1 MTPTLT
7 RAPAGLRHGP
17 VAGRWSLTRGCQV
30 LPDVAVAVLAS
41 WTFVYHGCL
50 LLRLAVPTAVVL
62 ELCALTVLAGL
73 AWRTGRRR
81 SPDTAAT
88 DTAGTDSPD
97 DRQVPPPAEPTGS
110 GARRSTVTL
119 VAAPTAAFALATG
132 LLFAVNASWPVIS
145 ALWLAAALT
154 GTAWAVLAPHLPPVL
169 DPGADGAA
177 ADGAATETSTPPGDE
192 AVLRRVLGRA
202 FLSSRSSASTVVAVV
217 WATLLAALSMF
228 TLWPNPDDLYYVNL
242 GQWIV
247 DHGTYPLRDTIFS
260 DLVYPMSSWPPIAS
274 YDALVGTVARLGH
287 VHAATVAYMVVPPLA
302 TFLSVLAL
310 WRLLREWQ
318 VRALGLTLSL
328 ALAFLLLDGGF
339 GYASPGNLFLIRLWQ
354 GKVILLCV
362 LLPTL
367 LVYALRY
374 VDRPTWARA
383 GWLFAGGVA
392 AVGLSTTA
400 MFLVPLLAVG
410 GAAPLVRHRPLL
422 ALRGFAAMAAYPI
435 VTGAITKA
443 VGGRS
448 ADLFGS
454 RELYRFEPAWFGHQI
469 FRDGLPALITV
480 VAVLLGALLIP
491 RAEARITTGVLTTI
505 TGVTFIPGFT
515 HLSFDLVG
523 LGPTLWRVSWV
534 ASIAALVGVLASQTV
549 LRWSRPRL
557 QVIGPVILLAAF
569 GVYGTAIWT
578 AGNGVSLVPPPHW
591 QRGHQSIAA
600 AAQAIAHL
608 QPGDVVL
615 TPEDLA
621 VTIDVMTTR
630 VKTVAPRDYF
640 MDYLRDDPSFHY
652 GLRLNLIHFANRE
665 GHPTGP
671 QVTKALRVLD
681 VDEVCLRRIAY
692 QRLLFLRGI
701 GYQPVDSAPLYSCV
715 MR

>member
-1 MTPTLT
+1 MTSALT
-7 RAPAGLRHGP
+7 GASQGRLRRRQ
-17 VAGRWSLTRGCQV
+17 VAGHSLLSRVCEG
-30 LPDVAVAVLAS
+30 LPDAAVVLLAS
-41 WTFVYHGCL
+41 WTLVYHGCL
-50 LLRLAVPTAVVL
+50 LLGLAVWPAVAC
-62 ELCALTVLAGL
+62 ELCALGAAAVLAWWAHRLDAGGASEPEHQRPAPTPPTSSAVSATTISRL
-73 AWRTGRRR
+73 AAA
-81 SPDTAAT
+81 TAA
-88 DTAGTDSPD
+88 A
-97 DRQVPPPAEPTGS
+97 
-110 GARRSTVTL
+110 
-119 VAAPTAAFALATG
+119 ALATG
-132 LLFAVNASWPVIS
+132 LLFAVNASWVAI
-145 ALWLAAALT
+145 AVLWLVAAVT
-154 GTAWAVLAPHLPPVL
+154 GTAWAVVAVDLPPALEV
-169 DPGADGAA
+169 GAAPAPAESGRRDGARA
-177 ADGAATETSTPPGDE
+177 GRWSVRHLSP
-192 AVLRRVLGRA
+192 LLGRA
-202 FLSSRSSASTVVAVV
+202 FLSSSDAASTVVAII
-217 WATLLAALSMF
+217 WAALLAVLSTY

-274 YDALVGTVARLGH
+274 YDALVGTVARLGG
-287 VHAATVAYMVVPPLA
+287 VHAASVAYMVVPPLA

-318 VRALGLTLSL
+318 VQALGLALSL

-354 GKVILLCV
+354 GKVILLC
-362 LLPTL
+362 LLVPTL

-410 GAAPLVRHRPLL
+410 GAAPLVRRQPLL
-422 ALRGFAAMAAYPI
+422 ALRGFVAMAAYP
-435 VTGAITKA
+435 VLTGAITKA

-454 RELYRFEPAWFGHQI
+454 RELYRFEPSWFGHQI
-469 FRDGLPALITV
+469 FRDGLPALIAV
-480 VAVLLGALLIP
+480 SAVLVGSLLIP
-491 RAEARITTGVLTTI
+491 RPAARVTTGVLAVI
-505 TGVTFIPGFT
+505 TGVTFVPGVT
-515 HLSFDLVG
+515 SLSFDLVG

-534 ASIAALVGVLASQTV
+534 ASIAALVGVLATQTV

-557 QVIGPVILLAAF
+557 QVLGPAILLAAF
-569 GVYGTAIWT
+569 GVFGTAIWT
-578 AGNGVSLVPPPHW
+578 DGNGVSLVTPPHW
-591 QRGHQSIAA
+591 QRGHTSIVTAA
-600 AAQAIAHL
+600 EAIA
-608 QPGDVVL
+608 QIRPGDIIL

-640 MDYLRDDPSFHY
+640 MDYLRDDPGFHY
-652 GLRLNLIHFANRE
+652 GLRLNLIHFANSE
-665 GHPTGP
+665 GHPTGR
-671 QVTKALRVLD
+671 QVAKALRVLD

-692 QRLLFLRGI
+692 QRLLLLRGI
-701 GYQPVDSAPLYSCV
+701 GYQPVDSAPLYTCLT
-715 MR
+715 R